1 VTIREALAEGR
12 AALAGCDTETPQLDT
27 SLLLS
32 HACGISRERLY
43 MELPEELE
51 NSRLEIFRN
60 LMKRRV
66 SGEPVAW
73 ILGTREFWGLEFKVG
88 PGVLTPRP
96 DSEILIE
103 SALEIMDRKSTK
115 LTRPGMLHDCC
126 TGPGTLALT
135 LAHARPVWEISA
147 SDISK
152 EAAVYF
158 NENNR
163 RITESRVEYSHTD
176 LMNDVKRKFDII
188 VSNPP
193 YLTPIETD
201 DRVALGWKEPELALN
216 GGGIDGLNLIRRL
229 IPRISDRLESSGAV
243 LIEADPLQMPII
255 KQILSDTGFARVR
268 LRQDL
273 AGRDRVIIAVKE

>member
-12 AALAGCDTETPQLDT
+12 AALAGCDTDTPQLDS

-43 MELPEELE
+43 MELPDELE
-51 NSRLEIFRN
+51 NNRLETFRN
-60 LMKRRV
+60 LMERRV

-73 ILGTREFWGLEFKVG
+73 ILGTKEFWGLDFKVG

-103 SALEIMDRKSTK
+103 SAMEIMDRKSAE
-115 LTRPGMLHDCC
+115 LTRAGMLHDCC

-135 LAHARPVWEISA
+135 LAHERPDWEISA
-147 SDISK
+147 SDIS
-152 EAAVYF
+152 
-158 NENNR
+158 
-163 RITESRVEYSHTD
+163 RVEYRHTD
-176 LMNDVKRKFDII
+176 LMEDVKQKFDII

-193 YLTPIETD
+193 YLTPIETG
-201 DRVALGWKEPELALN
+201 DRAALGWKEPELALN

-255 KQILSDTGFARVR
+255 KQILSDTGFMRIR

-273 AGRDRVIIAVKE
+273 AGRDRVIIAARE

>member
-1 VTIREALAEGR
+1 MTIREALAEGR
-12 AALAGCDTETPQLDT
+12 SALAGCDTDTPQLDS

-32 HACGISRERLY
+32 FACGISRERLY
-43 MELPEELE
+43 MNLPEELE
-51 NSRLEIFRN
+51 KSRLELFRT
-60 LMKRRV
+60 LMRRRG

-73 ILGTREFWGLEFKVG
+73 ILGSKEFWGLDFKVG

-103 SALEIMDRKSTK
+103 SALEIMDRKSGV
-115 LTRPGMLHDCC
+115 LTRSGRLHDCC

-135 LAHARPVWEISA
+135 LARERPDWDISA
-147 SDISK
+147 SDISE

-158 NENNR
+158 KKNNR
-163 RITESRVEYSHTD
+163 SLTESRVAYSHAD
-176 LMNDVKRKFDII
+176 LMEGVENNFDII

-193 YLTPIETD
+193 YLTPVETD

-229 IPRISDRLESSGAV
+229 IPRIFQRLNNNGAV

-255 KQILSDTGFARVR
+255 KQILSDTGFVRSR

-273 AGRDRVIIAVKE
+273 AGRNRVIIAVKE